1 MKGAWDNLVSSIL
14 GLPGVGPKMAER
26 IALHLLRHRDEAR
39 QLSESVT
46 NALARIRRCPQCGNH
61 MEADESVESCGHC
74 QDPRRDR
81 TVVCVVEESGDVAAL
96 ERSRAFRGRYHVL
109 GGVLSALDGVGPD
122 ELRIESL
129 LTRVRD
135 QGANEV
141 ILATN
146 PTVEGE
152 TTAAYLADLLKTA
165 GVRVTRLAAGL
176 PSGSAIQYADEYTL
190 AQAVTGRRDMR
201 TP

>member
-1 MKGAWDNLVSSIL
+1 MAGVWENLVTSIL

-26 IALHLLRHRDEAR
+26 IALHLLRKTECADFLQKSLSDARDR
-39 QLSESVT
+39 L
-46 NALARIRRCPQCGNH
+46 RRCVRCGDY
-61 MEADESVESCGHC
+61 MEVAETDEPCPRC
-74 QDPRRDR
+74 QDPQRE
-81 TVVCVVEESGDVAAL
+81 THLLCVVEETGDLAAL
-96 ERSRAFRGRYHVL
+96 ERSRSFRGGYHVL

-129 LTRVRD
+129 LNRVRE
-135 QGANEV
+135 NRTEEV

-152 TTAAYLADLLKTA
+152 TTAAYLADLLKSS

-176 PSGSAIQYADEYTL
+176 PSGSAIQYADEHTL
-190 AQAVTGRRDMR
+190 AQAVSGRREMN
-201 TP
+201 

>member
-1 MKGAWDNLVSSIL
+1 MAGVWENLVTSIL

-26 IALHLLRHRDEAR
+26 IALHLLRKTECADFLQKSLSDAR
-39 QLSESVT
+39 GRL
-46 NALARIRRCPQCGNH
+46 RRCVRCGDY
-61 MEADESVESCGHC
+61 MEVTETDEPCPRC
-74 QDPRRDR
+74 QDPQRE
-81 TVVCVVEESGDVAAL
+81 THLLCVVEETGDLAAL
-96 ERSRAFRGRYHVL
+96 ERSRSFRGGYHVL

-129 LTRVRD
+129 LNRVRE
-135 QGANEV
+135 NRTEEV

-152 TTAAYLADLLKTA
+152 TTAAYLADLLKSS

-176 PSGSAIQYADEYTL
+176 PSGSAIQYADEHTL
-190 AQAVTGRRDMR
+190 AQAVSGRREMR
-201 TP
+201 

>member
-1 MKGAWDNLVSSIL
+1 MNGAWDDLVSSIL

-26 IALHLLRHRDEAR
+26 IALHLLRHRDKAE
-39 QLSESVT
+39 QLQNSVGR
-46 NALARIRRCPQCGNH
+46 ALERIQRCPLCGNH
-61 MEADESVESCGHC
+61 MESDGSAGTCGHC
-74 QDPRRDR
+74 QDPRRDQ

-96 ERSRAFRGRYHVL
+96 ERSRSFRGRYHVL

-129 LTRVRD
+129 ITRVRE
-135 QGANEV
+135 QGAREV

-152 TTAAYLADLLKTA
+152 TTAAYLADLLKNA

-190 AQAVTGRRDMR
+190 AQAVTGRRDMN
-201 TP
+201 

>member
-1 MKGAWDNLVSSIL
+1 MASAWDNLVTSIL

-26 IALHLLRHRDEAR
+26 IALHLLRKNECADFLQRSLAEAR
-39 QLSESVT
+39 
-46 NALARIRRCPQCGNH
+46 ARMRRCLICGDY
-61 MEADESVESCGHC
+61 METTDTPAPCGRC
-74 QDPRRDR
+74 QDPQRE
-81 TVVCVVEESGDVAAL
+81 THLLCVVEETGDLAAL
-96 ERSRAFRGRYHVL
+96 ERSRAFRGGYHVL

-129 LTRVRD
+129 LDRVRE
-135 QGANEV
+135 NRTEEV

-152 TTAAYLADLLKTA
+152 TTAAYLADLLKSA

-176 PSGSAIQYADEYTL
+176 PSGSAIQYADEHTL
-190 AQAVTGRRDMR
+190 AQAVTGRRDMN
-201 TP
+201 